1 MNFDNAKE
9 SFVGEKRIRRWNF
22 KAKKMEQEKGD
33 VLRDRYG
40 FPVNTAFIS
49 LYHQFA
55 TSLASEEEERC
66 EKWDSWISYIQEEGS
81 LGLEE
86 ENDGARCEAPLQL
99 LERAL
104 SHYDATAGSTRDTR
118 TRSGEPGTPKT
129 AIVLQQLR
137 SLVQMGVPMH
147 KRAQFWKIFLNTES
161 AVVKGEYQTFS
172 NFVESVRNGDLSVLD
187 NFDDEGNGTKTKED
201 GSLKIRISPGDL
213 MEWLIQIDKDL
224 HRTFPDHPAMDEHG
238 RNSLRR
244 ILGAFVVR
252 NPDIGYCQGLNFL
265 AAAFLLFF
273 DEEDA
278 YWCFVIMVEELLSG
292 YFDPMMIAPQV
303 DALSFAHVLK
313 QENPTLASHLESLE
327 VDIPTAI
334 SGWLLVAFMNALPME
349 TCLRVWDVFFFE
361 KSPVV
366 LFRVGL
372 ALVDIY
378 SQVSV

>member
-1 MNFDNAKE
+1 
-9 SFVGEKRIRRWNF
+9 
-22 KAKKMEQEKGD
+22 
-33 VLRDRYG
+33 
-40 FPVNTAFIS
+40 
-49 LYHQFA
+49 
-55 TSLASEEEERC
+55 
-66 EKWDSWISYIQEEGS
+66 
-81 LGLEE
+81 
-86 ENDGARCEAPLQL
+86 
-99 LERAL
+99 
-104 SHYDATAGSTRDTR
+104 
-118 TRSGEPGTPKT
+118 
-129 AIVLQQLR
+129 
-137 SLVQMGVPMH
+137 MH

-372 ALVDIY
+372 ALVDI
-378 SQVSV
+378 